1 MVDISS
7 TNEAKNTIPERT
19 KKKSIFQWKYT
30 HKNVVNKEKKKIIIP
45 KYTKIALINSA
56 VLFVLYIF
64 VKILKGCGIY
74 LYLFGIGSDAIIQL
88 LVTACGVCLI
98 SATAVFLL
106 KNSKHKI
113 IVAIILTIVIGYVTF
128 IYSIFFLLTYWGSGC
143 YDEFKSPDK
152 KHTVVMYNTSFLLE
166 GSGLIFEKTSFCT
179 MSYVSG
185 WWTDDGYYPFGRSD
199 SYDIVWNEDNF
210 ELHYN
215 NGMGSEKNVHQKI
228 DYIK

>member
-1 MVDISS
+1 MDDINY
-7 TNEAKNTIPERT
+7 TNEEKNKEMISDCT
-19 KKKSIFQWKYT
+19 KKKSIFKWKYI
-30 HKNVVNKEKKKIIIP
+30 HKDATNKEKKKIIIP
-45 KYTKIALINSA
+45 KYTKIALIISA

-88 LVTACGVCLI
+88 LVTACGVFLI

-128 IYSIFFLLTYWGSGC
+128 IYSIFFLLTYRGSGC

-179 MSYVSG
+179 M
-185 WWTDDGYYPFGRSD
+185 
-199 SYDIVWNEDNF
+199 
-210 ELHYN
+210 
-215 NGMGSEKNVHQKI
+215 
-228 DYIK
+228 